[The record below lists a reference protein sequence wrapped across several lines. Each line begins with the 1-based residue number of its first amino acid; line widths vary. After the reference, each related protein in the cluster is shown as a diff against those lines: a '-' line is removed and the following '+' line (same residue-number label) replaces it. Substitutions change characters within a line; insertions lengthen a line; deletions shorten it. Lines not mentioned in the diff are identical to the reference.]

1 MKEMVLFIGG
11 GGIIRP
17 IRGKSGYN
25 LSWKAEKNTE
35 KKLRESDKENFIGSV
50 FRLKMGGKVQPCT

>member
-1 MKEMVLFIGG
+1 MGTIKVAIF
-11 GGIIRP
+11 
-17 IRGKSGYN
+17 
-25 LSWKAEKNTE
+25 WKAEKNTE